1 MFIIIIIV
9 RRMVTALV
17 QLLVL
22 VTNRGWAGSMYS
34 YSGHPFSGAS
44 VCT

>member
-1 MFIIIIIV
+1 MFIIIITV

-17 QLLVL
+17 QLLVS
-22 VTNRGWAGSMYS
+22 VTDRGWAGIMYS
-34 YSGHPFSGAS
+34 YSGQPFSGAS